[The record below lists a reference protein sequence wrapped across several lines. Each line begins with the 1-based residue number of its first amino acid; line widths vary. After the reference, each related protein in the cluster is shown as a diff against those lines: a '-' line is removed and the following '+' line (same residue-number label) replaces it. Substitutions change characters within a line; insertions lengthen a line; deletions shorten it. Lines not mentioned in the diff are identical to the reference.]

1 METETINRGLLLF
14 ISETAEYWME
24 TDFIVAAEI
33 FRDYYCGRSHARMKL
48 YWLIFA
54 IAVF

>member
-1 METETINRGLLLF
+1 METETINRGLVLF

-33 FRDYYCGRSHARMKL
+33 FRG
-48 YWLIFA
+48 I
-54 IAVF
+54 IVAVLMRK